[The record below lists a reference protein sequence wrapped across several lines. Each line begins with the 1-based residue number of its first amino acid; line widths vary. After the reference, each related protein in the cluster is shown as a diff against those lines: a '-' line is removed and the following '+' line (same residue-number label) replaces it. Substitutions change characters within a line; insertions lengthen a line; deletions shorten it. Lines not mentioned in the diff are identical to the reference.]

1 MKRLRHRPGN
11 EADRGSRRPLRSR
24 PWSSPSVTGGTGPPL
39 FQRARLVPDP
49 GGSPSLDWRVE
60 LGLRGFEMR
69 CWLRVILVAAALSAA
84 GCAGRGSEP
93 ESVEDA
99 TTTAPSASDMASIAP
114 ETSPGDPGE
123 GLSWL
128 STKVEEEL
136 VAFVGADRR
145 RVVVGSTEGR
155 IIGVVGFDVPVELG
169 ASPEVD
175 RVAARESGGSTVW
188 ILDTSIGEV
197 VEEFDELGD
206 DNVVSSRD
214 GRFRAEVV
222 DGDIDGDG
230 AVTVRQ
236 SVTGTQTFYSSTE
249 PGWVLA
255 EGGVAFARSS
265 DLIAIPT
272 SSTSSDAHALMVAS
286 AASGDLVAFSGAE
299 PYRFLG
305 WAGSSCWLSATAD
318 AVLTHCVDGD
328 SIGSMMEMN
337 SALLGGDLESVDPD
351 YASIQPPGPLA
362 LSLPSPAG
370 DDRRLVSVSP
380 TAGLI
385 EMGSGSYPRWSPSG
399 RFLAVT
405 TTTGLLVLDPDG
417 AVIATYD
424 GATGSTSLDNL
435 NRVLNPLDDRTGRRR
450 DQRVLLPR
458 RPPGC
463 HRQWRIDV
471 GGRCSRAR
479 WSCRTRA
486 VGRLVLRG
494 RKLWC
499 SSLRRSIVLSSSA
512 VSTSVVRW
520 PTRSSVGRCRR
531 SRSESLTGTRR
542 AGCMDVVH

>member
-1 MKRLRHRPGN
+1 MATWRLP
-11 EADRGSRRPLRSR
+11 PVI
-24 PWSSPSVTGGTGPPL
+24 SS
-39 FQRARLVPDP
+39 ALVVPFP

-60 LGLRGFEMR
+60 LGLRGVEMR
-69 CWLRVILVAAALSAA
+69 CWLWVILVAAGLSAA

-99 TTTAPSASDMASIAP
+99 TTTVPSTSDMASMAP

-128 STKVEEEL
+128 STKAEEEL

-145 RVVVGSTEGR
+145 RVLVGSTEGR
-155 IIGVVGFDVPVELG
+155 VIGVVGFDVPVELG

-175 RVAARESGGSTVW
+175 RVAVRESGGSTVW
-188 ILDTSIGEV
+188 ILDTSIGQV

-206 DNVVSSRD
+206 DNVVSSSD

-328 SIGSMMEMN
+328 SIGSMMEAN

-351 YASIQPPGPLA
+351 YASIQRPGPLV
-362 LSLPSPAG
+362 LSLPSSAG
-370 DDRRLVSVSP
+370 DDRRLVSISP

-385 EMGSGSYPRWSPSG
+385 EIGSGSYPRWSPSG

-405 TTTGLLVLDPDG
+405 ATTGLLVLDPDG

-424 GATGSTSLDNL
+424 GATGAPVWTTST
-435 NRVLNPLDDRTGRRR
+435 
-450 DQRVLLPR
+450 
-458 RPPGC
+458 
-463 HRQWRIDV
+463 
-471 GGRCSRAR
+471 
-479 WSCRTRA
+479 
-486 VGRLVLRG
+486 
-494 RKLWC
+494 
-499 SSLRRSIVLSSSA
+499 
-512 VSTSVVRW
+512 
-520 PTRSSVGRCRR
+520 
-531 SRSESLTGTRR
+531 ES
-542 AGCMDVVH
+542 